1 MKLVEIIMLEAK
13 LEDEDTIEVFSE
25 LGIRIKKLKYNLIA
39 LLKALYSTAAKL
51 D

>member
-1 MKLVEIIMLEAK
+1 MKLVEVIILEAK

-25 LGIRIKKLKYNLIA
+25 LEIRIEKLKYNLIA
-39 LLKALYSTAAKL
+39 LLKASYFTIAKL